1 MAKLKSQSRSKIQLR
16 TFCFLDSLQPQLSSY
31 IATTCRGF
39 PPVDGQASLWIEIA
53 PGIAINKVTDI
64 AQKSTSVRPAI
75 QIVERAFGLLEVH
88 AFDQGEVSEAGNQIL
103 RHLEM
108 EQSDR
113 LKPRIVSQEIITR
126 VDPYM
131 SMLINRMRYG
141 QMLLADETL
150 FIMEVH
156 PAGYAVLAANEAE
169 KASPINLVEVR
180 PYGAFGRL
188 YLGGTESHIAEAA
201 RAAEA
206 ALLSVDG
213 VPNEG

>member
-1 MAKLKSQSRSKIQLR
+1 MAKSKIQLR

-39 PPVDGQASLWIEIA
+39 PPVPFQASLWVEIA
-53 PGIAINKVTDI
+53 PGIAINKITDV
-64 AQKSTSVRPAI
+64 AQKSTSVRPAV
-75 QIVERAFGLLEVH
+75 QVVERAFGLLEVH
-88 AFDQGEVSEAGNQIL
+88 AFDQGEVSEAGRQVL
-103 RHLEM
+103 GHLGMAE
-108 EQSDR
+108 EER
-113 LKPRIVSQEIITR
+113 LKPRIVSREIITR

-141 QMLLADETL
+141 QMLLSEETL
-150 FIMEVH
+150 YILEVH

-188 YLGGTESHIAEAA
+188 YLGGTESHINEAA
-201 RAAEA
+201 RAAEQ
-206 ALLSVDG
+206 ALESVTG